1 MVIVPVPNVF
11 EYSAVIPSFPK
22 LAPPTISLQKAFP
35 PLTPTF
41 NFIAIE
47 VPRTFNVL
55 SVYVLE
61 FEILKPKFLTIELGD
76 SISSSHSSTTSSSF
90 FSNDF
95 RTSSFGLKSKKG
107 EILLIKLAVSLSSA
121 DFVKTTI
128 IYNIS
133 DF

>member
-76 SISSSHSSTTSSSF
+76 SISSSHSSTTSSF
-90 FSNDF
+90 FSKDF
-95 RTSSFGLKSKKG
+95 RTSSFDFKSKKG
-107 EILLIKLAVSLSSA
+107 EILLIKFVVSFSSA
-121 DFVKTTI
+121 DFVKTNLKI
-128 IYNIS
+128 IRI
-133 DF
+133 